1 MVKRSSVSYLD
12 RLYSVLTYLLPM
24 AAVVS
29 VMAYGQRLMIFGFA
43 DFLVEQFKPLVY
55 ALLPFWYVDKI
66 LSTRIIDFI
75 SVRFVAWFCVFI
87 FVVRNYKV
95 NHFVRFNAMQAL
107 LLDIIVALVSAIVQV
122 LSLTLGNFAFFPFM
136 LQIIASVTFL
146 GITAAFIYSTF
157 QCVLGKYAEMPIVS
171 EVAYSQ
177 VR

>member
-12 RLYSVLTYLLPM
+12 RLYSALTYLLPM

-29 VMAYGQRLMIFGFA
+29 VMGYGQRLMIFGFA
-43 DFLVEQFKPLVY
+43 DFLVEQFKPLAY

-75 SVRFVAWFCVFI
+75 SIRFVAWFCVFI

-95 NHFVRFNAMQAL
+95 NHFTRFNAMQAL
-107 LLDIIVALVSAIVQV
+107 LLDIIVALAGATIN
-122 LSLTLGNFAFFPFM
+122 LLFLLLGSTAFFPFI
-136 LQIIASVTFL
+136 LQIISSVTFL
-146 GITAAFIYSTF
+146 GITAAFIYSVF

-171 EVAYSQ
+171 DVAYSQ